1 MTEYAECRTEAL
13 ECLVELQRQDLTEER
28 RDLLQWMARQW
39 LILAA
44 ERAILDGFD
53 VSSTAQKP
61 H

>member
-1 MTEYAECRTEAL
+1 MNEYAECRTQAL
-13 ECLVELQRQDLTEER
+13 ECLVELQREDLSEER
-28 RDLLQWMARQW
+28 RGLLQWMARQW

-53 VSSTAQKP
+53 ASSIPQKP